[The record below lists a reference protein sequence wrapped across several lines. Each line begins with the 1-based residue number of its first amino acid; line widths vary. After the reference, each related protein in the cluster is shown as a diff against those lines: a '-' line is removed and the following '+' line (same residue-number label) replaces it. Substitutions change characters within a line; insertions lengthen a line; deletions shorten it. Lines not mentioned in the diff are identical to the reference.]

1 MKQNTHRIVLLI
13 LGVILV
19 CGCYLR
25 NVSVSETK
33 ITRPLRADA
42 KDYFMYA
49 YNMRHKHT
57 YSREVV
63 DLDNIR
69 SPVVPDAVRSPGY
82 PLFLMLFVDGLP
94 HEEMLNKILISQM
107 IISTLTILIA
117 FLFFQSFLDNYL
129 AAAAALL
136 VALSPHLIVANS
148 YLLTETLF
156 CFLIV
161 VLGWMTS
168 IFISKPSRPL
178 AGIIGGNLGIAS
190 LVRPSVQYFPIMI
203 AFLLLFQYGRRK
215 GTRFLLVFLMGFV
228 LTYSPWIIRNL
239 KTLKVTTN
247 KRLMIN
253 FLHHGIYPDFTYDEI
268 PKSFGF
274 PYRYDPRS
282 GEIGKSIGSLLN
294 EIVRRFHSEPR
305 RHLTW
310 YALKKPIVFW
320 NWSLV
325 QGRDVFVYPVS
336 KSPFFTRAT
345 FKGIYRFMHACHRQI
360 VVLALLGSLVAW
372 LPSAIVNLPEK
383 SVLIARFASILLIYY
398 TFIHMIGVPFPR
410 YSVPM
415 RPFLYGMAL
424 FPIRFLVVCL
434 SRRRP
439 ARRVA

>member
-1 MKQNTHRIVLLI
+1 M

-19 CGCYLR
+19 CGFYLR

-33 ITRPLRADA
+33 VTRPLRNDA

-57 YSREVV
+57 YSREVF
-63 DLDNIR
+63 DPENTK

-94 HEEMLNKILISQM
+94 HGDMLNKILIFQM

-117 FLFFQSFLDNYL
+117 FLFFQSFLDNFW

-161 VLGWMTS
+161 VVGWMAS
-168 IFISKPSRPL
+168 IFISKPSIPL
-178 AGIIGGNLGIAS
+178 AGTIGSTLAIAS
-190 LVRPSVQYFPIMI
+190 LVRPSLQYFPII
-203 AFLLLFQYGRRK
+203 AAFLLLYQYGRSK
-215 GTRFLLVFLMGFV
+215 GTRFLFVFLVGFI

-239 KTLKVTTN
+239 KTLKVITD

-268 PKSFGF
+268 SESFGF

-282 GEIGKSIGSLLN
+282 GETSKSIGSVLK
-294 EIVRRFHSEPR
+294 EIVRRFRSEPR
-305 RHLTW
+305 RHLRW

-320 NWSLV
+320 NWSMV
-325 QGRDVFVYPVS
+325 QGRDVFVYRIS
-336 KSPFFTRAT
+336 KSPYFSE
-345 FKGIYRFMHACHRQI
+345 GIFQWTYRIMHALHRQI
-360 VVLALLGSLVAW
+360 LLLSLLGSMVAW
-372 LPSAIVNLPEK
+372 LPLSIFNVPEK
-383 SVLIARFASILLIYY
+383 SIYMARFASMFLIY
-398 TFIHMIGVPFPR
+398 FVIIHMIGVPFPR
-410 YSVPM
+410 YSVPL

-424 FPIRFLVVCL
+424 FPFHLLYLIVIDKQRTK
-434 SRRRP
+434 
-439 ARRVA
+439 A